1 MTAPGQLF
9 HFLGGPDARPEL
21 ALKSFGFFPPRTRRT
36 FRMSGQCPAETDR
49 SGHRTCPDGHGCP
62 ARISHNQMA
71 SGLVWLLQGRPV
83 VALAEAA
90 AAIQNPAGNVTV
102 YRKNNKPA
110 LGPVGDSLDN
120 FQ

>member
-1 MTAPGQLF
+1 MTVSEQLF
-9 HFLGGPDARPEL
+9 HFLGGPDVCPEL

-36 FRMSGQCPAETDR
+36 FRMSGQCPAETDL

-71 SGLVWLLQGRPV
+71 SGLVWSLQGSSM
-83 VALAEAA
+83 VALTEAT
-90 AAIQNPAGNVTV
+90 AAIQNPTGNVTV

-110 LGPVGDSLDN
+110 LGPVGDSLDE
-120 FQ
+120 FK